1 MEYSCLSDYHAH
13 DHTISGDV
21 GSDPD
26 HMYSAESDEIEYQ
39 YSGFSRL
46 ILSQLNTTH
55 NLFLVLIQLQY
66 TQWKKNPASTK
77 CLVLKVMPLLKI
89 NLYFQIKQTFVKED
103 RIETCVS
110 TLTN

>member
-13 DHTISGDV
+13 DHTFSGDV

-46 ILSQLNTTH
+46 KQFRVASM
-55 NLFLVLIQLQY
+55 LQRC
-66 TQWKKNPASTK
+66 W
-77 CLVLKVMPLLKI
+77 
-89 NLYFQIKQTFVKED
+89 
-103 RIETCVS
+103 
-110 TLTN
+110 